1 LRGDYGRYDFTRNGR
16 TRSIMKVNTILSTRR
31 RDLITIS
38 PDKTLRDLALLL
50 TQHQIGA
57 ALVVDEA
64 GQLQG
69 IISERDVIRA
79 AAVHADPLSLPIA
92 EVMTRDVVVGVPQ
105 DDIWAVAHT
114 MTERRFRHLPIMD
127 DGKLIGM
134 ISLGDIMKLQRDA
147 YQGELDTLE
156 LQLLADNE

>member
-1 LRGDYGRYDFTRNGR
+1 LKGDYGRYDFTRNGR